1 MSETLSVESLC
12 SGLRVPGEI
21 LSMEHAPCG
30 RVVFGCGVLD
40 RLGEIAREFGQRPLV
55 VTDPGIR
62 AAGIVERAQRAMEQA
77 GLTVR
82 IFDEVHENPTTED
95 VARCVVA
102 AREHGTD
109 LLVGLGGGSSM
120 DAAKGC
126 NFLLTNGGE
135 IRDYLGREKATK
147 PMLPLLAIPTTA
159 GTGSE
164 CQSFA
169 LISDAETHQKM
180 ACGDKKAAARVAL
193 LDPELTLTQPAAV
206 TAHTAVDAVSHA
218 VESLVTLAGTDLSRA
233 YSIGAFRLLA
243 AGLDGVW
250 RDASDIRA
258 RARLQLGAAM
268 AGIAIE
274 NSMLGAAHAAANP
287 LTAHNGVVHGVAVG
301 IMLPAVVRFNR
312 DGSAEAGEA
321 YVQLRPDRDLDLW
334 LEDMLEEFGMP
345 LCLESEGIPRES
357 ISQLAREA
365 AQQWTAQFN
374 PVAAGEAEFAALF
387 DEVWGRREEQL
398 RAAGS

>member
-1 MSETLSVESLC
+1 
-12 SGLRVPGEI
+12 
-21 LSMEHAPCG
+21 MEHAPCG
-30 RVVFGCGVLD
+30 RVIFGCGALEHS
-40 RLGEIAREFGQRPLV
+40 GEIARELGRRPLV
-55 VTDPGIR
+55 VTDRGIR
-62 AAGIVERAQRAMEQA
+62 AVGIVDRAQRAMERA
-77 GLTVR
+77 GLKVR
-82 IFDEVHENPTTED
+82 IFDEVHENPTTVD
-95 VARCVVA
+95 VTQCVDA
-102 AREHGTD
+102 AREHGAD

-135 IRDYLGREKATK
+135 MRDYLGREKATR

-193 LDPELTLTQPAAV
+193 LDPELTLTQPPAV

-218 VESLVTLAGTDLSRA
+218 VESLVTLAGTEISRA
-233 YSIGAFRLLA
+233 YSIGAYRLLA

-250 RDASDIRA
+250 RDASDILA
-258 RARLQLGAAM
+258 RARLQLGAAL

-287 LTAHNGVVHGVAVG
+287 LTAHYGMVHGVAVG

-312 DGSAEAGEA
+312 DGSSEARDRYA
-321 YVQLRPDRDLDLW
+321 QLRPERDLDLW
-334 LEDMLEEFGMP
+334 LEEMLEQFAMP
-345 LCLESEGIPRES
+345 LSLDAEGVERER
-357 ISQLAREA
+357 IAEMAREA

-374 PVAAGEAEFAALF
+374 PAAAGEDEFAALY
-387 DEVWGRREEQL
+387 DEVWERREDRL